1 MNLASIF
8 RRENV
13 TIGIEA
19 GKEVGEVI
27 ADGEVTLRECID
39 AGKDIAHTALSAY
52 GRKDEVMYQPTNQQH
67 QFAGRISAACKS
79 IEARLMV
86 AAEDGITYGE
96 AVDLIAHA
104 ATQVGGVITDLD
116 KPLGRDRSA

>member
-1 MNLASIF
+1 MNLAGIF

-27 ADGEVTLRECID
+27 ADGKVTLRECIG
-39 AGKDIAHTALSAY
+39 AGKDIAHTSLEAY
-52 GRKDEVMYQPTNQQH
+52 GRKDEVLYQPSAVQH

-104 ATQVGGVITDLD
+104 ATQVGAVITDLD
-116 KPLGRDRSA
+116 APIAGGGA